1 MADELRGKKVA
12 ILAADGVERVELEQ
26 PRAAV
31 VAAGAE
37 IELVSLH
44 DGEIQAMDHDIEP
57 VNGFRVDRKV
67 ADASVDDYD
76 ALLLPGGVIN
86 PDKLRISRDAIQF
99 VKDFSDSGKPIGV
112 GSCRSSVRQRGLASP
127 RAPLFRAR

>member
-1 MADELRGKKVA
+1 MN
-12 ILAADGVERVELEQ
+12 Q
-26 PRAAV
+26 
-31 VAAGAE
+31 
-37 IELVSLH
+37 
-44 DGEIQAMDHDIEP
+44 DIEP
-57 VNGFRVDRKV
+57 ANRFRVDRTV
-67 ADASVDDYD
+67 ADASVEDYD